1 MSGEPTD
8 PARADIPDGGRDIRT
23 SLTIHPEEMQT
34 LAYMNMENR
43 DAIFYPLI
51 CWITFGEWNPPTEGR
66 ARSMFDAL
74 VRKHEEAVAK
84 HRENKARQSER
95 ANKRWHKTSAKN
107 AVAMPP
113 QCRRNAVG
121 MPTSTSTSTTT
132 TTTTSTKT
140 KKTESESESD
150 TRTEKG
156 VQGERTQTS
165 ESGSESV
172 DISPGEIK
180 KRVAA
185 TGRLKIDPWKMTGD
199 DIRCGKLSAATILRL
214 AFGDGGWRTAVEQ
227 AGEDA
232 VLELFLTFRSGM
244 RAGEKTMNPAAAFT
258 ARLQKDL
265 GVDFTKTKQPGHG
278 GDVERGSDLQPSA
291 SAAKATDPCID
302 FSSVLTNVS
311 PQKTRRTPFAADR
324 KREKTA
330 SIEQRKKEAW
340 AGSDGEL
347 CREWCANAR
356 HNGCAAGID
365 TPPSA
370 NAERP
375 HTPEECPRYKAL
387 QQETNDGRAA

>member
-1 MSGEPTD
+1 MSGAAQTAD
-8 PARADIPDGGRDIRT
+8 PALADIPDGGRDIRT
-23 SLTIHPEEMQT
+23 SLTLHPEEMQT
-34 LAYMNMENR
+34 LACMNMENR

-51 CWITFGEWNPPTEGR
+51 CWLSFGEWNPPTEGR

-121 MPTSTSTSTTT
+121 MPTSTSTITPTIT
-132 TTTTSTKT
+132 PTNTKT
-140 KKTESESESD
+140 KKSECESD
-150 TRTEKG
+150 TRTDKG
-156 VQGERTQTS
+156 VRGDFGAGS
-165 ESGSESV
+165 ESESV
-172 DISPGEIK
+172 DISPGEIS

-185 TGRLKIDPWKMTGD
+185 TGPLKINPWEMPSD
-199 DIRCGKLSAATILRL
+199 DIRSGEFSAVTILRQ

-227 AGEDA
+227 TGEDA
-232 VLELFLTFRSGM
+232 VLKLFLTFRSEI
-244 RAGEKTMNPAAAFT
+244 RSGETPMNPAAAFT

-291 SAAKATDPCID
+291 SAAKAPDPCID

-330 SIEQRKKEAW
+330 SIEQRKKEAL
-340 AGSDGEL
+340 AKISEF
-347 CREWCANAR
+347 CRREGVA
-356 HNGCAAGID
+356 
-365 TPPSA
+365 
-370 NAERP
+370 
-375 HTPEECPRYKAL
+375 
-387 QQETNDGRAA
+387 